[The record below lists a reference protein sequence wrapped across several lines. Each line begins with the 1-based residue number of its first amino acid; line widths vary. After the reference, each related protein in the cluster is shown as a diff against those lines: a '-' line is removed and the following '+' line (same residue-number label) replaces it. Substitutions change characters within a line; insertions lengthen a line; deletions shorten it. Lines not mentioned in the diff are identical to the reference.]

1 MVNVEA
7 IAHDVRQ
14 EIRKEV
20 VRMNLVMSGDFLTSI
35 KYRIN
40 GSVITLYSELDYAPY
55 LEFGTYEFGLASSE
69 SSPTW
74 PAMSVK
80 GMKKK
85 DMSREDRER
94 LPKGMVAF
102 APFRRVLY
110 NTKLIQSII
119 RKHSK

>member
-1 MVNVEA
+1 MVDVEA
-7 IAHDVRQ
+7 IGFDVQQ

-20 VRMNLVMSGDFLTSI
+20 VRMNLEMSGDFLTSI

-40 GSVITLYSELDYAPY
+40 GSVITLYSDLEYAPY
-55 LEFGTYEFGLASSE
+55 LEFGTYEFGLVSSS
-69 SSPTW
+69 SSPGW
-74 PAMSVK
+74 PALTAK
-80 GMKKK
+80 GFKKK
-85 DMSREDRER
+85 DMSAEDRKG

-110 NTKLIQSII
+110 NTKLIRSII